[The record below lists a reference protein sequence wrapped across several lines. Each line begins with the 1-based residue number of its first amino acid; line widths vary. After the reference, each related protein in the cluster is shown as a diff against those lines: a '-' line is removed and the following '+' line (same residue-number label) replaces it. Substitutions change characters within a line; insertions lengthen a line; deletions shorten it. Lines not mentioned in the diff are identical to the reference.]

1 MTEFN
6 YPLFVFTIYS
16 EIQLWYDMTSRR
28 SDKQMTRYEQEFMAT
43 VPMALRGI
51 AKELKLMNKLKAL
64 EMKLNYDVVKR
75 QGGVSLEYESDID
88 DIMEGRD

>member
-1 MTEFN
+1 
-6 YPLFVFTIYS
+6 
-16 EIQLWYDMTSRR
+16 MTSRR

-43 VPMALRGI
+43 VPMALRDI

>member
-1 MTEFN
+1 
-6 YPLFVFTIYS
+6 
-16 EIQLWYDMTSRR
+16 
-28 SDKQMTRYEQEFMAT
+28 MAT
-43 VPMALRGI
+43 VPMALRDI

>member
-1 MTEFN
+1 
-6 YPLFVFTIYS
+6 
-16 EIQLWYDMTSRR
+16 
-28 SDKQMTRYEQEFMAT
+28 MTRYEQEFMAT
-43 VPMALRGI
+43 VPMALRDI